1 MITKKLHIWEAALLM
16 AFAITLTA
24 GMWASASQS
33 ALAGQVLRLHVVA
46 NSDSDGDQE
55 VKLAVRD
62 AVLSAAAPYLLGV
75 EGQEAHLEELA
86 QVGAQVL
93 SEAGYSY
100 PITVSITDQWFPTK
114 EYQDFSLPA
123 GTYRSLQVILGEG
136 AGQNWWCVVFP
147 PLCLASVSET
157 TAQTAAMGGMTEDQ
171 VALITGQDGEYV
183 LRFKLME
190 WWDALMQ
197 RLEE

>member
-1 MITKKLHIWEAALLM
+1 M

-46 NSDSDGDQE
+46 NSDSEGDQE

-75 EGQEAHLEELA
+75 EGQEAAEAALTPHLEELA